1 VHIVITPGKH
11 RIIERRHFYI
21 EGVASEAKCLHQ
33 GVYQGSCGTQGYLH
47 WHNSSRQMGTKIQQ
61 TLWWLETYELLWLL
75 CLSYFCAVTVVST
88 ENLSLLYSDD
98 ISNLQVSNYIIF
110 NTDASKVRHKNCRCA
125 MDLMESPILFRW
137 NHMET
142 VTASNHTCDCC
153 SLVPCPLPH
162 MLEVIKYWKEWN
174 LGRGQDVCTHTHV
187 SKRKYVWGY
196 SQPWC

>member
-1 VHIVITPGKH
+1 MHIVITPEKH
-11 RIIERRHFYI
+11 LIIERRHFYI
-21 EGVASEAKCLHQ
+21 EGGTSEAKCLHQ

-47 WHNSSRQMGTKIQQ
+47 WHNSSRQMETKIQQ
-61 TLWWLETYELLWLL
+61 TLWWLETYELLRLL
-75 CLSYFCAVTVVST
+75 WLSYFCAVTVVST

-110 NTDASKVRHKNCRCA
+110 NTDASKVRHIKLSVCYGF
-125 MDLMESPILFRW
+125 DGEPHSVLLKT
-137 NHMET
+137 ET
-142 VTASNHTCDCC
+142 VTASNHTRDCC
-153 SLVPCPLPH
+153 SLVPWP
-162 MLEVIKYWKEWN
+162 LEVIKYWKEWN